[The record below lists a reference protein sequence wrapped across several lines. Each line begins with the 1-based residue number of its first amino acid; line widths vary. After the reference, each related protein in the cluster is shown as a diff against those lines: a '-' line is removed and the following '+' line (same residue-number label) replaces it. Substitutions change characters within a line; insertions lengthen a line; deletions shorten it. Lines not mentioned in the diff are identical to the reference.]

1 MLQPFQF
8 SQTML
13 QLLFYGLPYVL
24 YVCPC
29 MIIYIRLMSFI
40 TYRPINTGL
49 DPKKETV
56 FRKKTN
62 LMTAGETM
70 NLIVIVVLMGTTQSV
85 MYIAPALNIKMGLR
99 VRLFTSCAI
108 QILVCLME
116 TLETLIVQVQ
126 PTKLRLWV
134 RTSAK

>member
-1 MLQPFQF
+1 
-8 SQTML
+8 ML

-56 FRKKTN
+56 
-62 LMTAGETM
+62 
-70 NLIVIVVLMGTTQSV
+70 
-85 MYIAPALNIKMGLR
+85 
-99 VRLFTSCAI
+99 
-108 QILVCLME
+108 
-116 TLETLIVQVQ
+116 
-126 PTKLRLWV
+126 
-134 RTSAK
+134 